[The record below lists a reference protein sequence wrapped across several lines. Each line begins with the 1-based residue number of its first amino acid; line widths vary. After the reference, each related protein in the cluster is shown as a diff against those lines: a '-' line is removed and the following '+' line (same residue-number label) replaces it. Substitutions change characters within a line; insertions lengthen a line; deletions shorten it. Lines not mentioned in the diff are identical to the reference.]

1 MLLAYSPDKRH
12 YAYDGPKISCTE
24 TYARCYKR
32 LNNYYSMMDMVTGR
46 IAKSMTVAYGVLT
59 LISIHIVQNT
69 SDTAAEAR
77 AAW

>member
-1 MLLAYSPDKRH
+1 
-12 YAYDGPKISCTE
+12 
-24 TYARCYKR
+24 
-32 LNNYYSMMDMVTGR
+32 MMDMVTGR

-69 SDTAAEAR
+69 SDTATEAR